1 MYPFISVRA
10 SKQYR
15 KPIVRFHRTA
25 VMAALTAKAHGGLWK
40 ELSKKEVKKNIAS
53 GEDCVVCI

>member
-1 MYPFISVRA
+1 MYSFISVRA

-40 ELSKKEVKKNIAS
+40 ELPQQKRKNIGS
-53 GEDCVVCI
+53 GEDYAFGN